1 MTDRHAASMAPLLK
15 DHDDLPHGE
24 YNRGR
29 RLLQQWTALLLA
41 PATFLVHLQVAYMLV
56 PWACGNDGHVW
67 VHVAGALSVLLSA
80 AGALVAWRLWG
91 ATRRGAPS
99 EGADLPS
106 RARFVAVSGLVTSL
120 AMTLVLVVQWVAVF
134 VYSPC
139 E

>member
-1 MTDRHAASMAPLLK
+1 MADDRQASMAPLLT

-80 AGALVAWRLWG
+80 VGTLVAWRLWG
-91 ATRRGAPS
+91 VSRREAPN

-106 RARFVAVSGLVTSL
+106 RARFVAVCGLLTSL
-120 AMTLVLVVQWVAVF
+120 VMTLVLAIQWIAVF

-139 E
+139 Q